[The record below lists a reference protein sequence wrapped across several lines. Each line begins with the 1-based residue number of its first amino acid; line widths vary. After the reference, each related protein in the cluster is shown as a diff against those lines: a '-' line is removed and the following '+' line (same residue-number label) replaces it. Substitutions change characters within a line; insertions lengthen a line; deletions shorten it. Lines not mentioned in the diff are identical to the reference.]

1 MPVVS
6 FPWDAQLVSI
16 RRQAVPNARPHNAA
30 DCWSMTEAETATFL
44 HAAQARM
51 YFARLKC
58 TIMVDGVMWVLGFAQ
73 GTPYRLDSGGQMT
86 G

>member
-16 RRQAVPNARPHNAA
+16 RRDVVPHARWDKATRAWLMTQAEARIFF
-30 DCWSMTEAETATFL
+30 D
-44 HAAQARM
+44 AAQARM
-51 YFARLKC
+51 SFARFKC
-58 TIMVDGVMWVLGFAQ
+58 TVTIDGVAWVLGFAQ
-73 GTPYRLDSGGQMT
+73 NTPYRLDSGGRMT